1 MSNGGTDKPLTFEE
15 LTADFQKVWKAI
27 KDKGPGDFD
36 PPLKDA
42 QKDRFER
49 RKERLGKIVAALDEN
64 KDINDGLVRE
74 LKTLEELLD
83 KATLK
88 AADGAPILDGAE
100 RIVALAHDED
110 LVLAGD
116 KPLKRLRRV
125 RPKFESQ
132 RVSALYTT
140 RQDIRRFA
148 QAINGLEDS
157 QSILNRSQM
166 EALGLA
172 LERTAEAL
180 REGVRD
186 IKDTIEVQKDFI
198 KAMKILGTVVDV
210 GIKLAKFVA

>member
-15 LTADFQKVWKAI
+15 LTTSFQKLWKAI
-27 KDKGPGDFD
+27 KDKGPGDFA

-49 RKERLGKIVAALDEN
+49 RKKKLGEIVGRLDEN
-64 KDINDGLVRE
+64 KDINDGLVQE
-74 LKTLEELLD
+74 LKALEERLD
-83 KATLK
+83 KGTLN
-88 AADGAPILDGAE
+88 AADGAAILDGAE
-100 RIVALAHDED
+100 RVVALAHDED

-132 RVSALYTT
+132 RVSALYKT

-148 QAINGLEDS
+148 RAINRLEDS
-157 QSILNRSQM
+157 QSILNRSQL

-172 LERTAEAL
+172 LENTAEGL